1 MRAVKK
7 SVSSI
12 HSFIVHEF
20 AGAAF
25 DPNWHFHPEYQLFC
39 VVEGAGT
46 RFVGDTIKPFLP
58 GDLVMLGP
66 DLPHL
71 WRSDPPR
78 GPEEAETA
86 RGIVVYFREDF
97 LGREFFEKQ
106 EMVLLRQLFEK
117 ASRGLEVRG
126 RTREMVT
133 RKMRELS
140 HQEGF
145 GRVLSLLDILHGLA
159 LSDEYEYITSL
170 GYVNS
175 FKPSET
181 ERMRKVHEYVMGH
194 FGREISLEQ
203 VAALTNMAPSAFC
216 RYFKARANKTFSR
229 LRERSAHRARLPAAH
244 RGEPERIAGG
254 LRMRLQNHFQLQ
266 PAVQG
271 HRARKPA
278 ALPAAVRQVAVGA
291 LRVFAY
297 LVEYPKHVPP
307 VSGVHLLWASKTRNE
322 TAFFS
327 IIGGSTIFR
336 LHLWTDRKE

>member
-12 HSFIVHEF
+12 HSFIVQEL

-97 LGREFFEKQ
+97 LGRDFFEKQ
-106 EMVLLRQLFEK
+106 EMVRLRQLFEK
-117 ASRGLEVRG
+117 AGRGLEVRG
-126 RTREMVT
+126 RTREVVT
-133 RKMRELS
+133 RKMHELPTW
-140 HQEGF
+140 
-145 GRVLSLLDILHGLA
+145 RVSAGCWPARHPPRAGLFRM
-159 LSDEYEYITSL
+159 STNTSPAWAT
-170 GYVNS
+170 S
-175 FKPSET
+175 TAFKPSET
-181 ERMRKVHEYVMGH
+181 ERMRKVHEYVMGTSG
-194 FGREISLEQ
+194 GRFSLEQ

-216 RYFKARANKTFSR
+216 RYFKARANKTFSGFVSEVRIGHACR
-229 LRERSAHRARLPAAH
+229 LLIEGDLS
-244 RGEPERIAGG
+244 
-254 LRMRLQNHFQLQ
+254 
-266 PAVQG
+266 VS
-271 HRARKPA
+271 
-278 ALPAAVRQVAVGA
+278 QVAYACGFKTISNFNRQFKAIVHENP
-291 LRVFAY
+291 LRY
-297 LVEYPKHVPP
+297 QRRYGK
-307 VSGVHLLWASKTRNE
+307 
-322 TAFFS
+322 
-327 IIGGSTIFR
+327 
-336 LHLWTDRKE
+336 

>member
-1 MRAVKK
+1 MRALKK

-12 HSFIVHEF
+12 HSFIVQEL
-20 AGAAF
+20 AGPAF

-58 GDLVMLGP
+58 GDLVLLGP

-78 GPEEAETA
+78 GPADGAETA

-117 ASRGLEVRG
+117 AGRGLEVRG
-126 RTREMVT
+126 RTREAMT
-133 RKMRELS
+133 RKMHGLV

-145 GRVLSLLDILHGLA
+145 GRVLALLDILHGLA
-159 LSDEYEYITSL
+159 LSGEYEYITSL
-170 GYVNS
+170 GYVNA

-194 FGREISLEQ
+194 FGQEISLEQ
-203 VAALTNMAPSAFC
+203 VAALTSMAPSAFC
-216 RYFKARANKTFSR
+216 RYFKARANKTFSGFVSEVRIGHACR
-229 LRERSAHRARLPAAH
+229 LLIEGNLS
-244 RGEPERIAGG
+244 
-254 LRMRLQNHFQLQ
+254 
-266 PAVQG
+266 VS
-271 HRARKPA
+271 
-278 ALPAAVRQVAVGA
+278 QVAYACGFKTISNFNRQFKAIVHENP
-291 LRVFAY
+291 LRY
-297 LVEYPKHVPP
+297 QRRYGK
-307 VSGVHLLWASKTRNE
+307 
-322 TAFFS
+322 
-327 IIGGSTIFR
+327 
-336 LHLWTDRKE
+336 